1 MKPVCMILTTLACLF
16 LAIGSTAE
24 AQQPNIVVIFADD
37 LGIGDL
43 SCFGAT
49 KISTPNIDQLA
60 KEGVTLTEAHAA
72 ASLCSP
78 SRYGLL
84 TGRSPWRLHKKGN
97 GYQLTPDR
105 PNIASFLKKSGYKS
119 AAIGKWHLG
128 YSKDWNKQPITGPLE
143 VGFDYHFGVPSNH
156 NDSTR
161 VFIEDHDIFGRS
173 PGKKYKVVNK
183 GKDLPEG
190 VEQPRFE
197 DQVDTMLT
205 SKAVDFI
212 RRNAANPFF
221 LYFTPCAPHTHV
233 TPKASFRGTSQA
245 GLYGDHIQE
254 LDSHVGTILKTLD
267 DLNIA
272 DNTLVIFTSDNGATP
287 KDFKGTQGVNLNLAD
302 DSGDIRRLFKTAKK
316 DAKKLGHFTNGQ
328 WRDGKGH
335 PYEGGH
341 RVPFIARWPGEINPG
356 SKSDCTA
363 NLTDLF
369 ATFGDIVDQELPQDA
384 AEDSFSLLP
393 VLLGQAD
400 RVANRDNVFI
410 LGNGK
415 DTAVAVCGG
424 KWKLVVWYG
433 DAQQQGH
440 ELYDLSSDPGEQI
453 NLSKDYPEV
462 VKHLADAYF
471 AADAAGRTRP

>member
-1 MKPVCMILTTLACLF
+1 MILPALACLL
-16 LAIGSTAE
+16 LAIGSTAD

-49 KISTPNIDQLA
+49 KISTPNIAGLA
-60 KEGVTLTEAHAA
+60 KEGMTLTEAHAA

-97 GYQLTPDR
+97 GYQLKPDR
-105 PNIASFLKKSGYKS
+105 LNIASFLKKSGYKS

-161 VFIEDHDIFGRS
+161 VYIEDHDIFGRS

-190 VEQPRFE
+190 VDQPRFE

-233 TPKASFRGTSQA
+233 TPAASFRGTSQA

-272 DNTLVIFTSDNGATP
+272 DNTLVIFTSDNGSTP
-287 KDFKGTQGVNLNLAD
+287 KDFKGTQGVNLNLVD
-302 DSGDIRRLFKTAKK
+302 DSGDIRRLFKTAKR
-316 DAKKLGHFTNGQ
+316 DAKKLGHIANAQ

-341 RVPFIARWPGEINPG
+341 RVPFIARWPGHIKPE
-356 SKSDCTA
+356 SKSSCTA

-369 ATFGDIVDQELPQDA
+369 ATFGDMVGQELPNDA

-393 VLLGQAD
+393 ILLGQAD

-453 NLSKDYPEV
+453 DLSKDYPEV